1 MAAFLLRDDDLAM
14 NKYTI
19 TGRSILLT
27 SGLLELTDEQSRTR
41 LPKLRALSKTRFEI
55 VQPVEFKRG
64 ETIGYEGDLP
74 KSLADRM
81 ADKSSKGGKKKSRP
95 SASSPATT
103 PATDQPVDETDAD
116 ETGEGE

>member
-1 MAAFLLRDDDLAM
+1 MAARLLRDDDLTM

-19 TGRSILLT
+19 TGRSVRLT

-41 LPKLRALSKTRFEI
+41 LPKLKALSKTRFEI
-55 VQPVEFKRG
+55 VQAVEFKRG

-81 ADKSSKGGKKKSRP
+81 ESGNAGKKKSK
-95 SASSPATT
+95 SSPAPSAK
-103 PATDQPVDETDAD
+103 PAENQPSDETD
-116 ETGEGE
+116 EETTGEGE